1 MRFINKDNKSFNIMI
16 PMKNDGKYRWKS
28 RRSPFEYGNGF
39 STANTPYSECSY
51 VEWQIGYDFEQKK
64 ADENI
69 TILNSKTFVGANKK
83 IKVPYELSE
92 IIYKMIEVGIMT
104 EEELEKLRKS
114 AECSNQFL
122 DNIYKIKSNVKGKLS
137 FQNIEFTEETVTLPT
152 FAYQEKQ
159 GDPVIEISIQKQQY
173 ATGVQPMVYLSIP
186 LLCFDNGNLYIG
198 KTFGELNEKEKVGNF
213 TICEKNKNYFINLFK
228 IFSFC
233 TARHKHDVG
242 EILTLIKEYVDDL
255 NNETH

>member
-1 MRFINKDNKSFNIMI
+1 MRFKNKDNKSFSIML
-16 PMKNDGKYRWKS
+16 PMKNDGKYRWKT

-39 STANTPYSECSY
+39 STANTAYTEDSY

-64 ADENI
+64 ANDNT
-69 TILNSKTFVGANKK
+69 TILSSRTFVGANKK
-83 IKVPYELSE
+83 IKLPYELSE

-104 EEELEKLRKS
+104 EDELENLRKS
-114 AECSNQFL
+114 TESSNQFL
-122 DNIYKIKSNVKGKLS
+122 DNVYKIKSNIKGKLQ

-186 LLCFDNGNLYIG
+186 LLCLDNGNFCIG
-198 KTFGELNEKEKVGNF
+198 KTFGELTEDMKEGKF
-213 TICEKNKNYFINLFK
+213 TICESNKNYFVNLFK

-233 TARHKHDVG
+233 TERHKHDVG

-255 NNETH
+255 NRKN